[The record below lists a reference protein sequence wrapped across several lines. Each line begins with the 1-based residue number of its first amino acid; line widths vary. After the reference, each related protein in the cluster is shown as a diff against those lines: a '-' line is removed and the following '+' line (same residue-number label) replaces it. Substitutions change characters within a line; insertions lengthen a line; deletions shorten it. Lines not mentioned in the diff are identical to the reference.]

1 MTRLSQEERGF
12 LSRLGTQRAF
22 RDVRNVCARFMRTAG
37 SDAERKAAEDMGRE
51 SEKCGYSLEFESV
64 SVVSWVYKDASFRL
78 LPPHQREIDCMPW
91 GQTVED
97 GLIAHDHQ
105 QVGAVE

>member
-22 RDVRNVCARFMRTAG
+22 RDVRNVFARFMRTAG
-37 SDAERKAAEDMGRE
+37 SDAERKAAEDVSRE
-51 SEKCGYSLEFESV
+51 LEKCGYSLEFESV
-64 SVVSWVYKDASFRL
+64 PVVSWVHKDASFRL

-91 GQTVED
+91 G
-97 GLIAHDHQ
+97 
-105 QVGAVE
+105 